1 MLEVKGHG
9 GGEELRKTGKLKGI
23 KRNWGNCQWEL
34 GGRER
39 GNKGKRRKGGGR
51 RETDRCFV
59 VYALH
64 T

>member
-39 GNKGKRRKGGGR
+39 GNKGKRRKGGGKKR
-51 RETDRCFV
+51 D
-59 VYALH
+59 
-64 T
+64 